1 MPRVIAPA
9 QRAQKSRR
17 PTGVGLNLILLAITP
32 GVETAENRRCGLAF
46 RAIWGVEKTPCLW
59 YTWGVIQPNTNQ
71 TDKGAISLQSQDTTK
86 RPKGQAKYWTRDE
99 QGRIYHTVKADELPL
114 VDWAPNGRVKPWRVH
129 HRDGLLLAEV
139 YSSMAELIGGADE
152 VISYSSIPGIADK
165 DGQPIVLQ
173 NKEREQN
180 PAAKW
185 LDKARRLEQ
194 CASFAEFQRLP
205 DGSLRLHD
213 ASFCRVRLCPM
224 CQWRRSLKLGA
235 QVRQVVER
243 ANAQHIAETQAPW
256 RWLMVTFTVRNIE
269 GPDLGAEIDRL
280 HKAINNMAKCAKWR
294 AAVKGW
300 LRATEVTHNLKSDT
314 YHPHMHM
321 LLCVPSSYFSGK
333 GYITQ
338 KGWQTLWAHYAGTD
352 YAPVVDV
359 RAIKPAT
366 GERLSDLPA
375 GEQAA
380 AMGKACAE
388 VSKYAAKPG
397 DYIIPQDW
405 AMSMQT
411 VQLLDSMLNKRRMTS
426 WGGIL
431 KDIAQSLKLDD
442 AETGDLVHI
451 DEDASEDQTANKLA
465 QYVAYSWS
473 MGARD
478 YLPTYKRE
486 GASED
491 VERAERA
498 ADRKAHRAARRE
510 QAATEWQEGL
520 DIIDLYMQAA
530 GWDPKEQAKARH
542 ALQTLPRSVIER
554 QLREYKDAIILP
566 DGWEDDTP

>member
-1 MPRVIAPA
+1 M
-9 QRAQKSRR
+9 
-17 PTGVGLNLILLAITP
+17 
-32 GVETAENRRCGLAF
+32 
-46 RAIWGVEKTPCLW
+46 
-59 YTWGVIQPNTNQ
+59 
-71 TDKGAISLQSQDTTK
+71 QSQDTTK
-86 RPKGQAKYWTRDE
+86 RPKGQAQYWTRDE

-114 VDWAPNGRVKPWRVH
+114 VDWAPNGRVRPWRVH

-152 VISYSSIPGIADK
+152 VISYNSIPGIDAPDHPTDDAETWADK
-165 DGQPIVLQ
+165 LSAHGPCASFAEVGRLPDGKQITLQ
-173 NKEREQN
+173 NREREQN

-256 RWLMVTFTVRNIE
+256 RWLMVTFTVRNVE

-321 LLCVPSSYFSGK
+321 LLCVSSSYFSGK

-375 GEQAA
+375 GEQTA

-397 DYIIPQDW
+397 DYLIPQDW

-411 VQLLDSMLNKRRMTS
+411 VQLLDEMLNKRRMTS
-426 WGGIL
+426 WGGLL

-451 DEDASEDQTANKLA
+451 DEDASEDQTANAVA

-478 YLPTYKRE
+478 YLPTYKRA

-498 ADRKAHRAARRE
+498 KNSAA
-510 QAATEWQEGL
+510 L
-520 DIIDLYMQAA
+520 AA
-530 GWDPKEQAKARH
+530 GRRDRSGQDLTTIATAPKKDGYYLKIAVAQKVGDDAYKALFGDER
-542 ALQTLPRSVIER
+542 PRPSYVS
-554 QLREYKDAIILP
+554 
-566 DGWEDDTP
+566 DDWVANIFDRSDD